1 MTKKELRKQYKE
13 KRSSLSES
21 EYQQRCERIVEKV
34 LENFDFS
41 TIHYLHLFLPI
52 RIQKEIDTFPLIE
65 QLQLKYP
72 QLRLVVP
79 RVVPN
84 SFEMEHYL
92 YDVATITLSEWGIP
106 EPMPDS
112 SQKVSPQKIDTV
124 LLPLLVFDEKGN
136 RVGYGKGFY
145 DRFLTECRPEV
156 QKIGLCLEGAVP
168 LIEEVG
174 EWDIPLDFCV
184 SPQRCYE
191 FGVKN

>member
-1 MTKKELRKQYKE
+1 MTKAALRKKYQ
-13 KRSSLSES
+13 SLRNDLNPEQIEELSLAIANQS
-21 EYQQRCERIVEKV
+21 LK
-34 LENFDFS
+34 
-41 TIHYLHLFLPI
+41 LPI
-52 RIQKEIDTFPLIE
+52 WNQTYYHLYLPILHKKEVNTEYI
-65 QLQLKYP
+65 LQILQGKDKE
-72 QLRLVVP
+72 VVLSKSDFQNNELTHFLLTENTTIKT
-79 RVVPN
+79 N
-84 SFEMEHYL
+84 SY
-92 YDVATITLSEWGIP
+92 GIP
-106 EPMPDS
+106 EPSDGIEVPIS
-112 SQKVSPQKIDTV
+112 KIEV
-124 LLPLLVFDEKGN
+124 IFIPLLTFDKSGQ